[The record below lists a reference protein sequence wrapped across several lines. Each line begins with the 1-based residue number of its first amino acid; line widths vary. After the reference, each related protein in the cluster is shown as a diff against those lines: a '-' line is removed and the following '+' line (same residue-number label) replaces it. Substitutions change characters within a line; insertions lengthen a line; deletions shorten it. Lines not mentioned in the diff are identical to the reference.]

1 MCVIQREFQSAVRL
15 DPSSDQGDTPEQL
28 NLAPNHHVICAQLG
42 SPLIDSIS
50 PSRREL
56 QSRRQILAPQ
66 RGV

>member
-42 SPLIDSIS
+42 
-50 PSRREL
+50 
-56 QSRRQILAPQ
+56 
-66 RGV
+66 